1 MSRIHNKNESLNQTN
16 IETTNIAINQ
26 TEIIRVGNDIIETD
40 NMIVILMDKEENMIA
55 EIVAKAESFIEE
67 AINNL

>member
-1 MSRIHNKNESLNQTN
+1 MSRILNKNESLNQTN
-16 IETTNIAINQ
+16 IETINIAINQ

-40 NMIVILMDKEENMIA
+40 NMIAILMDKEENMIA